1 MSNDIL
7 GTGPARAVA
16 TGRDRLLS
24 QDFWGG
30 VILTVFAVAAIW
42 EALHLPETQDE
53 LGASF
58 FPFWIGVLIAIF
70 AALLFVGAWRG
81 KSLLAERPAWRPFVF
96 SFASLLSF
104 AVLLPIVGGVISM
117 IAVVTLAALG
127 EPGRTLREIV
137 MLNIIVIVP
146 LWLIFVVGLSVQI
159 PLF

>member
-1 MSNDIL
+1 VSNDIGDAGL
-7 GTGPARAVA
+7 APAPA
-16 TGRDRLLS
+16 TGSDRVLS

-30 VILTVFAVAAIW
+30 VILALFAAAAIW
-42 EALHLPETQDE
+42 EAYKLPATEDE

-70 AALLFVGAWRG
+70 ALLLFINAWRG
-81 KSLLAERPAWRPFVF
+81 KSVIAERPAWRPFLF

-104 AVLLPIVGGVISM
+104 AFLMPVVGGVAAM

-127 EPGRTLREIV
+127 EPGRSLREIV
-137 MLNIIVIVP
+137 VLNVIVIVP